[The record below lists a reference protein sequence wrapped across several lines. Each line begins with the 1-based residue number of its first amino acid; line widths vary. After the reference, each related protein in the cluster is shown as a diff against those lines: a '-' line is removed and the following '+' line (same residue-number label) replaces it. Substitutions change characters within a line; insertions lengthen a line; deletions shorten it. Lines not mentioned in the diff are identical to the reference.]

1 MLIKCISCFRNV
13 LPNFLQSIQHTARRE
28 TAAAIVA
35 SSLLVPL
42 PPAKSRSAVST
53 QYAVV
58 LFWAASSL
66 LVQVHSTAT
75 VSHSVACKSK
85 THTYV
90 QAQKATET
98 GKPQLTGSKADMA
111 YDGSDVSALEQ
122 TLEMMLGCCSCS
134 TEP

>member
-1 MLIKCISCFRNV
+1 M
-13 LPNFLQSIQHTARRE
+13 
-28 TAAAIVA
+28 
-35 SSLLVPL
+35 
-42 PPAKSRSAVST
+42 
-53 QYAVV
+53 
-58 LFWAASSL
+58 
-66 LVQVHSTAT
+66 LVQVHSIAT

-122 TLEMMLGCCSCS
+122 KLGNDARMLQLFHRALGIALGASEACDFAELPKTS
-134 TEP
+134 TGTV